1 MKGTLGAEDHITRI
15 SLGVYESD
23 RERIGEH
30 RVRETGRWERE
41 RERESERARAASGDR
56 GGRGGSSDGSRGYDI
71 IDSGAESGTGSR
83 NKSEDGFRG
92 RSESHSSDK
101 IKGQSNERQ

>member
-1 MKGTLGAEDHITRI
+1 MKGTLGAGDHITRV
-15 SLGVYESD
+15 SSGVYESD

-41 RERESERARAASGDR
+41 RERARAASGDR
-56 GGRGGSSDGSRGYDI
+56 GGRGGSSDGSRGYDT

-83 NKSEDGFRG
+83 NKSEDGF
-92 RSESHSSDK
+92 
-101 IKGQSNERQ
+101 